1 MSRIRQY
8 RGARAHLAGE
18 AAEEIVARH
27 YENRGYTVAERR
39 WRGPGGEID
48 LILRGPEELVF
59 VEVKHSS
66 TSAAAALRITPRQ
79 VERIYASA
87 GQYLENEPQGQLTPA
102 RFDAALVDGTGAVEI
117 IENAIGLG

>member
-1 MSRIRQY
+1 MAGPRQH
-8 RGARAHLAGE
+8 RGTRAHLAGE

-48 LILRGPEELVF
+48 LILRGPQELVF

-66 TSAAAALRITPRQ
+66 TSSAAALRITPRQ
-79 VERIYASA
+79 VARIYASA
-87 GQYLENEPQGQLTPA
+87 GKYLETEPQGQLTPV
-102 RFDAALVDGTGAVEI
+102 RFDAALVNGTGAVEI
-117 IENAIGLG
+117 IENAFGMD

>member
-1 MSRIRQY
+1 MAGTRQH
-8 RGARAHLAGE
+8 RGARARRAGE

-39 WRGPGGEID
+39 WRGQGGEID
-48 LILRGPEELVF
+48 LILQGPDGLVF

-66 TSAAAALRITPRQ
+66 TSAAAAQRITPRQ
-79 VERIYASA
+79 AERIYASA
-87 GQYLENEPQGQLTPA
+87 GQYLENEPQGQLTPV

-117 IENAIGLG
+117 IENAFGMD

>member
-1 MSRIRQY
+1 M
-8 RGARAHLAGE
+8 AGE

-39 WRGPGGEID
+39 WRGAGGEID
-48 LILRGPEELVF
+48 LILRSPDGLVF
-59 VEVKHSS
+59 VEVKHST

-79 VERIYASA
+79 AERIYASA
-87 GQYLENEPQGQLTPA
+87 GQYLESEPEGQLTPV

-117 IENAIGLG
+117 IENAFGMD

>member
-1 MSRIRQY
+1 MAGPRQH
-8 RGARAHLAGE
+8 RGARAHLAGG

-27 YENRGYTVAERR
+27 YENHGYTVAERR

-48 LILRGPEELVF
+48 LILRGPDELVF

-66 TSAAAALRITPRQ
+66 RGAAALRITPRQ
-79 VERIYASA
+79 MERIYASA
-87 GQYLENEPQGQLTPA
+87 GQYLENEPQGQLTPV

-117 IENAIGLG
+117 IENAFGLD